1 MKGPGPSGTAPAVP
15 AMAAPGAPAPEVLLA
30 AEGLEKRYPLRRSP
44 FGRQRGSVAALA
56 GVDLEVRRGECLAV
70 VGESGSGKTTLA
82 RCLLRLIEPT
92 AGQVR
97 FAGEDLLALPAGELR
112 RRRRRFQM
120 IYQDPY
126 DSLDPRQ
133 RIGAALAEPLLLHRL
148 ESGPGAGAPAA
159 GAPAGA
165 ARAPGGP
172 WRRRRAARR
181 RSLELLATVGLPAST
196 ADVFP
201 HQLSGGQ
208 RQRVGIARALAVEPE
223 LLVADEPVSAL
234 DVSVRSQI
242 LNLLAELQQRMG
254 LTVVLIA
261 HDLAAVEQLADRV
274 AVFYLGRIVELAPRA
289 ELFARPL
296 HPYTVGLLASVPV
309 AWPLASAAGPA
320 GPGAASAAAAGDRPR
335 IRIRAP
341 LAGEPPSPAAPPPGC
356 PFHPR
361 CPVARARCAVER
373 PELLPAAPG
382 PGAHPAT
389 AAGISG
395 RLVACFFPGSLPPGG
410 SDGAG
415 ARGAAAD
422 SAAAGAAASGA
433 GIGAA
438 PTAGLPRSEGPPAP

>member
-1 MKGPGPSGTAPAVP
+1 MNGPGGRGSGSRQSRHSLLVGAVP
-15 AMAAPGAPAPEVLLA
+15 APAATAPEVLLA

-44 FGRQRGSVAALA
+44 FGRGPGSVAALA

-92 AGQVR
+92 AGRVR

-133 RIGAALAEPLLLHRL
+133 RIGAALAEPLLLHHL
-148 ESGPGAGAPAA
+148 ENGPGAAAPPGAA
-159 GAPAGA
+159 GAAL
-165 ARAPGGP
+165 APGGP

-181 RSLELLATVGLPAST
+181 RALELLATVGLPAST
-196 ADVFP
+196 ADFFP

-274 AVFYLGRIVELAPRA
+274 AVCYLGRIVELAPRA

-309 AWPLASAAGPA
+309 AWPLASA
-320 GPGAASAAAAGDRPR
+320 PGARARHR
-335 IRIRAP
+335 VRAP

-373 PELLPAAPG
+373 PELLPAALG
-382 PGAHPAT
+382 PGVAP
-389 AAGISG
+389 AAGAGRSQ

-410 SDGAG
+410 IDGPG
-415 ARGAAAD
+415 
-422 SAAAGAAASGA
+422 AAGAAVSTADA

-438 PTAGLPRSEGPPAP
+438 PRAGLPRLEAPPAP

>member
-1 MKGPGPSGTAPAVP
+1 MTAPPGKAP
-15 AMAAPGAPAPEVLLA
+15 AAAAPEVLLA
-30 AEGLEKRYPLRRSP
+30 AVGLEKRYPLRRSP
-44 FGRQRGSVAALA
+44 FGRRRGSVAALA

-92 AGQVR
+92 AGRVS

-112 RRRRRFQM
+112 LRRRRFQM

-133 RIGAALAEPLLLHRL
+133 RIGAALAEPLLLHHL
-148 ESGPGAGAPAA
+148 ERGPGAA
-159 GAPAGA
+159 GEAWAVYAGP
-165 ARAPGGP
+165 RDPGGP
-172 WRRRRAARR
+172 GRRRSAARR

-196 ADVFP
+196 ADRFP

-208 RQRVGIARALAVEPE
+208 RQRVGIARALAVEPQ

-261 HDLAAVEQLADRV
+261 HDLAAVEQMADRV
-274 AVFYLGRIVELAPRA
+274 AVFYFGRIVELAPRA
-289 ELFARPL
+289 ELFAQPL
-296 HPYTVGLLASVPV
+296 HPYTASLLASVPV
-309 AWPLASAAGPA
+309 AWPMASAAGATASGATDA
-320 GPGAASAAAAGDRPR
+320 GGARAAAGSVVSWPR
-335 IRIRAP
+335 FRVRAP

-373 PELLPAAPG
+373 PELLPAAPEL
-382 PGAHPAT
+382 GAAPALG
-389 AAGISG
+389 AGRSE
-395 RLVACFFPGSLPPGG
+395 RLVACFYPGSLPPGG
-410 SDGAG
+410 
-415 ARGAAAD
+415 AD
-422 SAAAGAAASGA
+422 AAGAAAGVGAVDAANARGA
-433 GIGAA
+433 GIGAG
-438 PTAGLPRSEGPPAP
+438 PQAGLPRLEVPPAP

>member
-1 MKGPGPSGTAPAVP
+1 MSAPSPGGEREAGGVGTA
-15 AMAAPGAPAPEVLLA
+15 GAGEVLLA

-44 FGRQRGSVAALA
+44 FGPRRGSVAALA

-82 RCLLRLIEPT
+82 RCLLRLVEPT
-92 AGQVR
+92 AGRVR
-97 FAGEDLLALPAGELR
+97 FAGEDLLALPPGELR

-133 RIGAALAEPLLLHRL
+133 RIGAALVEPLLVHRL
-148 ESGPGAGAPAA
+148 AG
-159 GAPAGA
+159 
-165 ARAPGGP
+165 RTGGS
-172 WRRRRAARR
+172 WRRRPAARR
-181 RSLELLATVGLPAST
+181 RALELLATVGLPAAA
-196 ADVFP
+196 ADRYP

-254 LTVVLIA
+254 LTLVLIA
-261 HDLAAVEQLADRV
+261 HDLAAVEQMADRV

-289 ELFARPL
+289 ELFAHPL
-296 HPYTVGLLASVPV
+296 HPYTASLLASVPIV
-309 AWPLASAAGPA
+309 AWPAT
-320 GPGAASAAAAGDRPR
+320 PGGVRRPR
-335 IRIRAP
+335 QPSPPGPRSFRVRSP

-361 CPVARARCAVER
+361 CPVAQARCAVER
-373 PELLPAAPG
+373 PELLPPASGLAA
-382 PGAHPAT
+382 
-389 AAGISG
+389 AAAG
-395 RLVACFFPGSLPPGG
+395 RLVACFFPASL
-410 SDGAG
+410 GAG
-415 ARGAAAD
+415 AKAVPD
-422 SAAAGAAASGA
+422 AGV
-433 GIGAA
+433 
-438 PTAGLPRSEGPPAP
+438 PRSEGSAAR

>member
-1 MKGPGPSGTAPAVP
+1 MTGAAMNGSDGTVPAPAST
-15 AMAAPGAPAPEVLLA
+15 APEVLLA
-30 AEGLEKRYPLRRSP
+30 AEGLEKRYRLRRSP
-44 FGRQRGSVAALA
+44 FGRGPGSVAALA
-56 GVDLEVRRGECLAV
+56 GVDLAVRRGECLAV

-92 AGQVR
+92 AGRVR

-133 RIGAALAEPLLLHRL
+133 RIGAALAEPLLLHHL
-148 ESGPGAGAPAA
+148 EHGPGTDAAPTAPGAA
-159 GAPAGA
+159 GAPGPR
-165 ARAPGGP
+165 ARPGRP

-181 RSLELLATVGLPAST
+181 LSLERLCTVGLAAST
-196 ADVFP
+196 ADCFP

-223 LLVADEPVSAL
+223 LLIADEPVSAL

-261 HDLAAVEQLADRV
+261 HDMAAVEQLADRV
-274 AVFYLGRIVELAPRA
+274 AVFYLGRIVELAPRD

-309 AWPLASAAGPA
+309 AWPLGNA
-320 GPGAASAAAAGDRPR
+320 PGAERR
-335 IRIRAP
+335 VRAP

-382 PGAHPAT
+382 SGVAAT
-389 AAGISG
+389 AGAGRSERSQ
-395 RLVACFFPGSLPPGG
+395 RLVACFFPGSLPRLE
-410 SDGAG
+410 A
-415 ARGAAAD
+415 
-422 SAAAGAAASGA
+422 
-433 GIGAA
+433 
-438 PTAGLPRSEGPPAP
+438 PPAP

>member
-1 MKGPGPSGTAPAVP
+1 MNGPSEAVP
-15 AMAAPGAPAPEVLLA
+15 APAATTPEVLLA
-30 AEGLEKRYPLRRSP
+30 AEGLEKRYPLRRMRRSP
-44 FGRQRGSVAALA
+44 FGRGPGSVAALA
-56 GVDLEVRRGECLAV
+56 GVDLAVRRGECLAV

-82 RCLLRLIEPT
+82 RCLLRLVEPT
-92 AGQVR
+92 AGRVS

-133 RIGAALAEPLLLHRL
+133 RIGAALAEPLLLHHL
-148 ESGPGAGAPAA
+148 EDAEHGPATAAAAAPAPAAAA
-159 GAPAGA
+159 GAPGGTA
-165 ARAPGGP
+165 AAPGGA
-172 WRRRRAARR
+172 WRRRRRRAARR
-181 RSLELLATVGLPAST
+181 RALELLATVGLPAST
-196 ADVFP
+196 ADCFP

-296 HPYTVGLLASVPV
+296 HPYTVSLLASVPV
-309 AWPLASAAGPA
+309 AWPLGNA
-320 GPGAASAAAAGDRPR
+320 PGAERR
-335 IRIRAP
+335 VRAP

-373 PELLPAAPG
+373 PELLPAAAG
-382 PGAHPAT
+382 PGAAPV
-389 AAGISG
+389 AGRSE
-395 RLVACFFPGSLPPGG
+395 RVVACFFPGSLPPG
-410 SDGAG
+410 D
-415 ARGAAAD
+415 
-422 SAAAGAAASGA
+422 
-433 GIGAA
+433 
-438 PTAGLPRSEGPPAP
+438 LPRLEVPPAP

>member
-1 MKGPGPSGTAPAVP
+1 MNGPREGVPAPA
-15 AMAAPGAPAPEVLLA
+15 AAVAAEVLLA

-44 FGRQRGSVAALA
+44 FGRGPASLAALA

-92 AGQVR
+92 AGRVR
-97 FAGEDLLALPAGELR
+97 FAGEDLLALPAAELR

-148 ESGPGAGAPAA
+148 ENGV
-159 GAPAGA
+159 
-165 ARAPGGP
+165 PGGLGN
-172 WRRRRAARR
+172 RRRAARR
-181 RSLELLATVGLPAST
+181 RALGLLATVGLPASA
-196 ADVFP
+196 ADSFP

-208 RQRVGIARALAVEPE
+208 RQRVGIARALAVEPD

-242 LNLLAELQQRMG
+242 LNLLADLQQRMG
-254 LTVVLIA
+254 LTVMLIA

-296 HPYTVGLLASVPV
+296 HPYTVGLLAAVPV
-309 AWPLASAAGPA
+309 AWPLAGAAGA
-320 GPGAASAAAAGDRPR
+320 RARHR
-335 IRIRAP
+335 VQAP

-373 PELLPAAPG
+373 PELLAAPAGAEAAPAA
-382 PGAHPAT
+382 GA
-389 AAGISG
+389 GRSE
-395 RLVACFFPGSLPPGG
+395 RLVACFFPGSLP
-410 SDGAG
+410 
-415 ARGAAAD
+415 
-422 SAAAGAAASGA
+422 
-433 GIGAA
+433 
-438 PTAGLPRSEGPPAP
+438 RSEASPAP

>member
-1 MKGPGPSGTAPAVP
+1 MSEPGGAVP
-15 AMAAPGAPAPEVLLA
+15 APAAAAPEVLLA
-30 AEGLEKRYPLRRSP
+30 AEGLEKRYPLRRSL
-44 FGRQRGSVAALA
+44 FGRGPGSVAALA
-56 GVDLEVRRGECLAV
+56 GVDLAVWRGECLAV

-92 AGQVR
+92 AGRVS
-97 FAGEDLLALPAGELR
+97 FAGEDLLALPAAELR

-133 RIGAALAEPLLLHRL
+133 RIGAALAEPLLLHHL
-148 ESGPGAGAPAA
+148 ENVERGPGAAAPAA
-159 GAPAGA
+159 PAAAAGSLGAPG
-165 ARAPGGP
+165 APGSRAAPGAP
-172 WRRRRAARR
+172 WRRRRAARGR
-181 RSLELLATVGLPAST
+181 ALELLATVGLPAST
-196 ADVFP
+196 ADCFP

-242 LNLLAELQQRMG
+242 LNLLAELQRRMG

-296 HPYTVGLLASVPV
+296 HPYTAGLLASVPV
-309 AWPLASAAGPA
+309 AWPLGSA
-320 GPGAASAAAAGDRPR
+320 PGAERHV
-335 IRIRAP
+335 RAP
-341 LAGEPPSPAAPPPGC
+341 LGGEPPSPAAPPPGC

-373 PELLPAAPG
+373 PELLAAAPG
-382 PGAHPAT
+382 PGAVP
-389 AAGISG
+389 AAGAGRSE
-395 RLVACFFPGSLPPGG
+395 RLVACFFPGSLPRLE
-410 SDGAG
+410 AQ
-415 ARGAAAD
+415 
-422 SAAAGAAASGA
+422 
-433 GIGAA
+433 
-438 PTAGLPRSEGPPAP
+438 PAP

>member
-1 MKGPGPSGTAPAVP
+1 MNGPGGAVP
-15 AMAAPGAPAPEVLLA
+15 APAAAAPEILLV

-44 FGRQRGSVAALA
+44 FGRGPGSVAALA

-92 AGQVR
+92 AGRVR

-133 RIGAALAEPLLLHRL
+133 RIGAALAEPLLLHHL
-148 ESGPGAGAPAA
+148 ENGPGAAAPPMPPAA
-159 GAPAGA
+159 AG
-165 ARAPGGP
+165 APGGP

-181 RSLELLATVGLPAST
+181 RALELLATVGLPAST
-196 ADVFP
+196 ADSFP

-274 AVFYLGRIVELAPRA
+274 AVCYLGRIVELAPQA
-289 ELFARPL
+289 ELFGRPL

-309 AWPLASAAGPA
+309 AWPLAGA
-320 GPGAASAAAAGDRPR
+320 PGAERRVRP
-335 IRIRAP
+335 P

-373 PELLPAAPG
+373 PELLPAVPG
-382 PGAHPAT
+382 PGVAP
-389 AAGISG
+389 AAGAGRSE

-410 SDGAG
+410 IDGPG
-415 ARGAAAD
+415 
-422 SAAAGAAASGA
+422 AAGAAGAAIAAIGAADA

-438 PTAGLPRSEGPPAP
+438 KQAGLPRLEAPPAP

>member
-1 MKGPGPSGTAPAVP
+1 MNGPGGAVP
-15 AMAAPGAPAPEVLLA
+15 APAATAPEVLLA

-44 FGRQRGSVAALA
+44 FGRRPGSLAALA

-133 RIGAALAEPLLLHRL
+133 RIGAALAEPLLLHHL
-148 ESGPGAGAPAA
+148 EHVEHGPGAAAPPVPAVPPASA
-159 GAPAGA
+159 GAPGTA
-165 ARAPGGP
+165 AAPGGRR
-172 WRRRRAARR
+172 RRRRAARR
-181 RSLELLATVGLPAST
+181 RALDLLATVGLPAST
-196 ADVFP
+196 ADSFP
-201 HQLSGGQ
+201 HELSGGQ

-309 AWPLASAAGPA
+309 AWPLGSA
-320 GPGAASAAAAGDRPR
+320 PGGERR
-335 IRIRAP
+335 VRAP

-373 PELLPAAPG
+373 PELLPAAAG
-382 PGAHPAT
+382 PGVTP
-389 AAGISG
+389 AAGAAGSE

-410 SDGAG
+410 
-415 ARGAAAD
+415 
-422 SAAAGAAASGA
+422 
-433 GIGAA
+433 
-438 PTAGLPRSEGPPAP
+438 LPRLEAPPAP

>member
-1 MKGPGPSGTAPAVP
+1 MKGLGPGG
-15 AMAAPGAPAPEVLLA
+15 AAPGAPAPEVLLA

-92 AGQVR
+92 AGRVR
-97 FAGEDLLALPAGELR
+97 FAGEDLLALAAGELR

-148 ESGPGAGAPAA
+148 ESGPGAGAPATAA

-172 WRRRRAARR
+172 WRRHRAARR

-196 ADVFP
+196 AGVFP

-296 HPYTVGLLASVPV
+296 HPYTVGLLTSVPV
-309 AWPLASAAGPA
+309 AWPLASAAGA
-320 GPGAASAAAAGDRPR
+320 RARSRV
-335 IRIRAP
+335 RAP

-373 PELLPAAPG
+373 PELLPAAPE

-389 AAGISG
+389 GAGISE

-410 SDGAG
+410 SDGA
-415 ARGAAAD
+415 AAA
-422 SAAAGAAASGA
+422 A
-433 GIGAA
+433 IGAA
-438 PTAGLPRSEGPPAP
+438 PTAGLPRSEAPPAP

>member
-1 MKGPGPSGTAPAVP
+1 MNGAAMNGPGGIVPAPAST
-15 AMAAPGAPAPEVLLA
+15 APEVLLA

-44 FGRQRGSVAALA
+44 FGRGPGSVAALA
-56 GVDLEVRRGECLAV
+56 GVDLAVRRGECLAV

-92 AGQVR
+92 AGRVR

-112 RRRRRFQM
+112 RCRRRFQM

-133 RIGAALAEPLLLHRL
+133 RIGAALAEPLLLHHL
-148 ESGPGAGAPAA
+148 EYGPGAAAPPMPPGAA
-159 GAPAGA
+159 GVPGALAG
-165 ARAPGGP
+165 PGSP

-196 ADVFP
+196 ADCFP

-274 AVFYLGRIVELAPRA
+274 AVFYLGRIVELAPRD

-296 HPYTVGLLASVPV
+296 HPYTGGLLASVPV
-309 AWPLASAAGPA
+309 AWPLGNA
-320 GPGAASAAAAGDRPR
+320 PGAERR
-335 IRIRAP
+335 VRAP

-382 PGAHPAT
+382 PGVAP
-389 AAGISG
+389 AAGAG
-395 RLVACFFPGSLPPGG
+395 HFERLVACFFPGSLPRLE
-410 SDGAG
+410 A
-415 ARGAAAD
+415 
-422 SAAAGAAASGA
+422 
-433 GIGAA
+433 
-438 PTAGLPRSEGPPAP
+438 PPAP

>member
-1 MKGPGPSGTAPAVP
+1 MSGVPGEAAV
-15 AMAAPGAPAPEVLLA
+15 ADVPEVLLA
-30 AEGLEKRYPLRRSP
+30 VEGLEKRYPLRRSP
-44 FGRQRGSVAALA
+44 FGRRRGSVAALA

-92 AGQVR
+92 AGRVS

-148 ESGPGAGAPAA
+148 ERPAT
-159 GAPAGA
+159 G
-165 ARAPGGP
+165 GGP
-172 WRRRRAARR
+172 AWAGSRSRAARR
-181 RSLELLATVGLPAST
+181 RVLELLATVGLPAST
-196 ADVFP
+196 ADRFP

-223 LLVADEPVSAL
+223 LLIADEPVSAL

-261 HDLAAVEQLADRV
+261 HDLAAVEQMADRV

-296 HPYTVGLLASVPV
+296 HPYTASLLASVPV
-309 AWPLASAAGPA
+309 AWPATSA
-320 GPGAASAAAAGDRPR
+320 PGRRPGFR
-335 IRIRAP
+335 VRAP
-341 LAGEPPSPAAPPPGC
+341 LAGEPPSPSAPPSGC

-361 CPVARARCAVER
+361 CPVAQPRCAVER
-373 PELLPAAPG
+373 PELLPPALGLPEAP
-382 PGAHPAT
+382 
-389 AAGISG
+389 AAGAGRSE
-395 RLVACFFPGSLPPGG
+395 RLVACFFPGSVPFAGG
-410 SDGAG
+410 GGAG
-415 ARGAAAD
+415 GAAAA
-422 SAAAGAAASGA
+422 SAAPGDAATAGTAAEA
-433 GIGAA
+433 GIGIA
-438 PTAGLPRSEGPPAP
+438 PLAGLPRLEEPPARKLCGWASVQEP

>member
-1 MKGPGPSGTAPAVP
+1 MTATPGEVADAG
-15 AMAAPGAPAPEVLLA
+15 APEVLLA
-30 AEGLEKRYPLRRSP
+30 VEGLEKHYPLRRAP
-44 FGRQRGSVAALA
+44 FGRRRGSVAALA

-82 RCLLRLIEPT
+82 RCVLRLIEPT
-92 AGQVR
+92 AGTVR

-148 ESGPGAGAPAA
+148 ERSAA
-159 GAPAGA
+159 GAGPAAAASPAGP
-165 ARAPGGP
+165 RGGP
-172 WRRRRAARR
+172 GRRRRAARR
-181 RSLELLATVGLPAST
+181 RVLELLATVGLPASA
-196 ADVFP
+196 ADRFP

-223 LLVADEPVSAL
+223 LIVADEPVSAL

-261 HDLAAVEQLADRV
+261 HDLAAVEQVADRV

-296 HPYTVGLLASVPV
+296 HPYTASLLASVPV
-309 AWPLASAAGPA
+309 AWPLTAMP
-320 GPGAASAAAAGDRPR
+320 PGGSRPGFR
-335 IRIRAP
+335 VRAP
-341 LAGEPPSPAAPPPGC
+341 LAGEPPSPSAPPPGC

-361 CPVARARCAVER
+361 CPVAQARCAVER
-373 PELLPAAPG
+373 PELLPPAPG
-382 PGAHPAT
+382 PRAASTAGADRRE
-389 AAGISG
+389 
-395 RLVACFFPGSLPPGG
+395 RLVACFFPGSYPPGG
-410 SDGAG
+410 AGAG
-415 ARGAAAD
+415 THADAGTAARTAAGTAGGAAEATI
-422 SAAAGAAASGA
+422 AN
-433 GIGAA
+433 A
-438 PTAGLPRSEGPPAP
+438 PPAGLPRSEEPPAP

>member
-1 MKGPGPSGTAPAVP
+1 MNGPGGAAPVP
-15 AMAAPGAPAPEVLLA
+15 AAATPEVLLA
-30 AEGLEKRYPLRRSP
+30 AEGLEKRYPLRRSL
-44 FGRQRGSVAALA
+44 FGRGPGSVAALA
-56 GVDLEVRRGECLAV
+56 GVDLAVRRGECLAV

-92 AGQVR
+92 AGRVS

-133 RIGAALAEPLLLHRL
+133 RIGAALAEPLLLHHL
-148 ESGPGAGAPAA
+148 ENVEHGQAAAATPAPPAPPAVAGALGLPAAPGVAGAP
-159 GAPAGA
+159 GVPA
-165 ARAPGGP
+165 ARADRGRP

-181 RSLELLATVGLPAST
+181 RALELLATVGLPAST
-196 ADVFP
+196 ADCFP

-242 LNLLAELQQRMG
+242 LNLLAELQQGMG

-296 HPYTVGLLASVPV
+296 HPYTVGLLAAVPV
-309 AWPLASAAGPA
+309 AWPLASAR
-320 GPGAASAAAAGDRPR
+320 GAERR
-335 IRIRAP
+335 VRAP

-382 PGAHPAT
+382 GPGAAP
-389 AAGISG
+389 AAGAGSSE
-395 RLVACFFPGSLPPGG
+395 RLVACFFPGSLP
-410 SDGAG
+410 
-415 ARGAAAD
+415 R
-422 SAAAGAAASGA
+422 
-433 GIGAA
+433 
-438 PTAGLPRSEGPPAP
+438 LEGPPAP